1 MITKKEAVIMS
12 DIVTHIFPPAFDA
25 TSRVLILGTIP
36 SPKSRE
42 VGYYYSHP
50 QNKFWRVMAD
60 LFQEAVPQ
68 TNEEKEAFLK
78 QHHIALWDVL
88 KSCRIQGA
96 DDGSIREAEPND
108 MDEVLLHSD
117 VQAIFTT
124 GTKAAQLYKK
134 HCFPKTKRE
143 AIALPSTSPANCRF
157 YTYEEIRE
165 AYRVILDY
173 LT

>member
-1 MITKKEAVIMS
+1 MN

-25 TSRVLILGTIP
+25 TSRVLILGTMP

-60 LFQEAVPQ
+60 ILQEDIPQ

-78 QHHIALWDVL
+78 EHHIALWDVL
-88 KSCRIQGA
+88 RSCRIKGA

-108 MDEVLLHSD
+108 LDEVLLHSD
-117 VQAIFTT
+117 IRAIFTT

-134 HCFPKTKRE
+134 HCLPKTKRE

-165 AYRVILDY
+165 AYCVILGY
-173 LT
+173 LPKQK

>member
-1 MITKKEAVIMS
+1 MN
-12 DIVTHIFPPAFDA
+12 DIVTHIFSPAFDD

-60 LFQEAVPQ
+60 LLQADVPQ
-68 TNEEKEAFLK
+68 TNEEKKAFLK

-88 KSCRIQGA
+88 KSCRIKGA

-117 VQAIFTT
+117 IQAIFTT

-134 HCFPKTKRE
+134 HCLPKTKRE

-157 YTYEEIRE
+157 YTYEEIKE

-173 LT
+173 LPKQK

>member
-1 MITKKEAVIMS
+1 MNE
-12 DIVTHIFPPAFDA
+12 IVEHIFPPAFDRD
-25 TSRVLILGTIP
+25 SRVLILGTIP

-50 QNKFWRVMAD
+50 QNKFWRVMAE
-60 LFQEAVPQ
+60 LLEEVVPQ
-68 TNEEKEAFLK
+68 TNEEKRALLVR
-78 QHHIALWDVL
+78 HHIALWDVL
-88 KSCRIQGA
+88 KSCRIKGA

-108 MDEVLLHSD
+108 MDEILAYAD
-117 VQAIFTT
+117 IKAIFTT

-134 HCFPKTKRE
+134 HCLPKVGRA

-157 YTYEEIRE
+157 YTYDEIKE

-173 LT
+173 LPKQK